1 MEWVKLASLR
11 STWAT
16 LGITIAA
23 AAGIAVLAAA
33 GTKTP
38 SADLVNSMMT
48 GMFAGVLL
56 AGVLGVLTVTSEYT
70 SGTIRATLAAAP
82 RRPLLL
88 AAKAAV
94 FGVTMLITGQA
105 AAFLS
110 FFAGSAALGHGIAAP
125 ALGQPAAQP
134 YDRRLPAGLHRRRL
148 AGRPHLPPR
157 CGRLP
162 PAGLGRHERA
172 RRLRRRRAAHRRLH
186 PRLARRMTRG
196 DRSLTGLSLM
206 PPGGAPDGC
215 SRPAFRGQAELA
227 GEAGRG
233 LRHGPNPVGRVP
245 GGYSPVERQRA
256 ALAAGLDRARY
267 RDGRRPGATAWLAIR
282 RDRWLAVPASSEN
295 PALRSTTTRRAGWWR
310 FPKG

>member
-1 MEWVKLASLR
+1 MTAGTRRLPPGRYRFRHVARMEWIKLASLR

-56 AGVLGVLTVTSEYT
+56 AGVLGVLAVTSEYA
-70 SGTIRATLAAAP
+70 SGTIRAILAAAP

-125 ALGQPAAQP
+125 ALGQSGVLRTIVLSGASLTLIGQLNRTIDA
-134 YDRRLPAGLHRRRL
+134 YLPAYIVGDS
-148 AGRPHLPPR
+148 
-157 CGRLP
+157 
-162 PAGLGRHERA
+162 LGGH
-172 RRLRRRRAAHRRLH
+172 
-186 PRLARRMTRG
+186 T
-196 DRSLTGLSLM
+196 
-206 PPGGAPDGC
+206 C
-215 SRPAFRGQAELA
+215 
-227 GEAGRG
+227 
-233 LRHGPNPVGRVP
+233 
-245 GGYSPVERQRA
+245 
-256 ALAAGLDRARY
+256 
-267 RDGRRPGATAWLAIR
+267 RPGAAACPLPAWAGMSVLAAYAAVALLIGGCILAW
-282 RDRWLAVPASSEN
+282 RDA
-295 PALRSTTTRRAGWWR
+295 
-310 FPKG
+310 

>member
-56 AGVLGVLTVTSEYT
+56 AGVLGVLVVTSEYA

-82 RRPLLL
+82 RRPLVL

-125 ALGQPAAQP
+125 ALGQPGVLRTIVLSGASLALIGLLGLGLGAIIRHTATAVAVLVGVVYVGELFIGQLNRTIDA
-134 YDRRLPAGLHRRRL
+134 YLPAYIVGDS
-148 AGRPHLPPR
+148 
-157 CGRLP
+157 
-162 PAGLGRHERA
+162 LGGH
-172 RRLRRRRAAHRRLH
+172 
-186 PRLARRMTRG
+186 T
-196 DRSLTGLSLM
+196 
-206 PPGGAPDGC
+206 C
-215 SRPAFRGQAELA
+215 
-227 GEAGRG
+227 
-233 LRHGPNPVGRVP
+233 
-245 GGYSPVERQRA
+245 
-256 ALAAGLDRARY
+256 
-267 RDGRRPGATAWLAIR
+267 RPGAAACPLPAWAGMSVLAAYAAAALLIGGCI
-282 RDRWLAVPASSEN
+282 L
-295 PALRSTTTRRAGWWR
+295 ALRDA
-310 FPKG
+310 